1 MVNIM
6 GLFSKKGK
14 QELPTNPVLQE
25 MQSKKQAEQIKN
37 QSREQG
43 GLPQQD
49 DNILHQVMLQPRDLF
64 NLPVWAWV
72 WIECYSQFDN
82 PLQQSAYY
90 RKVPTSSGNSMD
102 TLFCGYPGCIFGF
115 NYASYGIDWVAYK
128 YQP

>member
-1 MVNIM
+1 M

-25 MQSKKQAEQIKN
+25 MQSKKQTEQIKN

-82 PLQQSAYY
+82 PL
-90 RKVPTSSGNSMD
+90 
-102 TLFCGYPGCIFGF
+102 
-115 NYASYGIDWVAYK
+115 
-128 YQP
+128 